1 MKNLKQKI
9 ILGLISFGLLLV
21 GATSG
26 FNNSSNESIKEN
38 TYEILDES
46 ENLDKN
52 NETNNGIHIM
62 LERPSL
68 NLSGAGTSTSPYLIN
83 NLDDFKDFA
92 TYINGVPVASRT
104 YAYYLLTADITI
116 NYNHYI
122 SVGKNED
129 YAFKGSFSGQDA
141 SDPTKSHKISITYP
155 FTLNEESASLD
166 RDHFYGL
173 FGCVNDAC
181 FEYLDV
187 VANLY
192 LNYLTDSSGDFGLV
206 YFGGL
211 FGGTGTVSS
220 SLNNV
225 NVNSTLSVE
234 SMEPASEDVLGD
246 ALYLG
251 GIAGVAKIKEISNS
265 TLTSNIKCFDELNEK
280 HYTSINNS
288 NITKFTAIDY
298 FMKAIANAS
307 IGGAFGKLIFD
318 NATNVYSMNN
328 KFNVGSFSIGAN
340 NSYFLIYKCNV
351 GLFVGEL
358 ANTADET
365 TLKLNEFTF
374 SNISIKLIN
383 VTEDATDSYLNFGG
397 FIGYVSCENK
407 TITFEKCFVNFNSDI
422 NLDTS
427 GGLVT
432 NNIGLVFGYRKYN
445 RTIFNNSYFV
455 FEGFTINDANSK
467 TLNFGLLVGSV
478 VGLSEYSSDES
489 YFFTN
494 SYIYEESG
502 ELKLTKNGTSTINSN
517 LLFGTKTLF
526 FGMDIVGYFYI
537 NASATSDLDLSRIA
551 GTSLVTNGESNR
563 IIFTNSTIDEGR
575 TNKIKPFVVSDLV
588 NLNTYVDNYNG
599 HITSDIDKYYNWS
612 LDKNNSG
619 YPVFATKL
627 TFVAEGFL
635 DREVYMVVPDG
646 IFNETIL
653 TYENKEI
660 EGYYNQFEDNTY
672 FRETTL
678 DKIKLIRYPST
689 IYIKFIEVVEPDP
702 GDDEE
707 ETGPS
712 IPIGTEFDIIYNAKD
727 GTINDT
733 NYPTTYICGV
743 GATLPINVTK
753 VNYDFSGWSY
763 RNLNGV
769 IITSISSR
777 QYGDVY
783 LNANYCINAN
793 AKKYTIEYVNNEGKI
808 NGDYK
813 TSYLDEEVELPTD
826 VTSDYGTF
834 AGWYDNPEFTGR
846 RIYKISNT
854 DTGNKTYYA
863 RFIYNQYTISYYLYN
878 GSNNDNPILATYTY
892 GQEVTLMS
900 DVIKDGYTFLGF
912 SETKDDSTNIVTK
925 INKGESGNKV
935 YYAIYKENSKSCNL
949 WWLWLLLIL
958 ILILV
963 GGGVGYYIY
972 KKKHNKKTA

>member
-141 SDPTKSHKISITYP
+141 SDSTKSHKISITYP

-173 FGCVNDAC
+173 FGCVNDAS

-467 TLNFGLLVGSV
+467 TLNFGRLVGSV

-517 LLFGTKTLF
+517 LLFGSKTLF

-537 NASATSDLDLSRIA
+537 NANATSDLDLSKIA
-551 GTSLVTNGESNR
+551 GTSLVTNNESNR

-575 TNKIKPFVVSDLV
+575 TNKIKPFVAADLV

-599 HITSDIDKYYNWS
+599 HITSNIDKYYNWS

-627 TFVAEGFL
+627 TFVAKGFL

-769 IITSISSR
+769 IITEISPR

-783 LNANYCINAN
+783 LNANYTISAN
-793 AKKYTIEYVNNEGKI
+793 AKKYTIEYVNNDGKI
-808 NGDYK
+808 NDKDYA
-813 TSYLDEEVELPTD
+813 TSYLDEEVELLTD
-826 VTSDYGTF
+826 VTSDYGKF
-834 AGWYDNPEFTGR
+834 VGWYDNPEFSGR
-846 RIYKISNT
+846 RIYKISAT
-854 DTGNKTYYA
+854 DTGNKIYYA
-863 RFIYNQYTISYYLYN
+863 RYRLKRYKISYVIP
-878 GSNNDNPILATYTY
+878 GSTGITEYYYY
-892 GQEVTLMS
+892 GDEVTLLNNFT
-900 DVIKDGYTFLGF
+900 KDGYTFVGL
-912 SETKDDSTNIVTK
+912 SEKEGDDTNLVTK
-925 INKGESGNKV
+925 INKGESGDKT
-935 YYAIYKENSKSCNL
+935 YYVIYKDNTKSVNL
-949 WWLWLLLIL
+949 WWLWILLI
-958 ILILV
+958 ILGLLGI
-963 GGGVGYYIY
+963 GVGVYVYI
-972 KKKHNKKTA
+972 KKRKAIKA

>member
-52 NETNNGIHIM
+52 NEANNGIHIM

-116 NYNHYI
+116 TRSNYNRYSPVGYI
-122 SVGKNED
+122 KD

-288 NITKFTAIDY
+288 NITPFAPVTY

-318 NATNVYSMNN
+318 NAASVYSMNN

-455 FEGFTINDANSK
+455 FEGFTLNDANSK

-517 LLFGTKTLF
+517 LLFGTKTLN

-537 NASATSDLDLSRIA
+537 NANATSDLDLSKIA
-551 GTSLVTNGESNR
+551 GTSLVTNSESKR

-627 TFVAEGFL
+627 TFVAKGFL

-689 IYIKFIEVVEPDP
+689 IYIKFTEVVEPDP

-707 ETGPS
+707 TGPS
-712 IPIGTEFDIIYNAKD
+712 LPIGTEFKIIYNTKD
-727 GTINDT
+727 GTINDET
-733 NYPTTYICGV
+733 YPTTYICGV
-743 GATLPINVTK
+743 GAKLPTSVTK
-753 VNYDFSGWSY
+753 ANYDFTGWSY

-769 IITSISSR
+769 IITEISPR

-783 LNANYCINAN
+783 LNANYTISAN
-793 AKKYTIEYVNNEGKI
+793 AKKYTIEYLNNEGKI
-808 NGDYK
+808 NDKDYA
-813 TSYLDEEVELPTD
+813 TSYLDEEVELPVD
-826 VTSDYGTF
+826 VTSDYGKF
-834 AGWYDNPEFTGR
+834 VGWYDNPEFSGR
-846 RIYKISNT
+846 RIYKISAA
-854 DTGNKTYYA
+854 DTGNKIYYA
-863 RFIYNQYTISYYLYN
+863 RYMFNRYKISYVIP
-878 GSNNDNPILATYTY
+878 GSTGITEYYYY
-892 GQEVTLMS
+892 GDEVTLLNNFT
-900 DVIKDGYTFLGF
+900 KDGYTFVGL
-912 SETKDDSTNIVTK
+912 SEKEGDDTNLVTK
-925 INKGESGNKV
+925 INKGESGDKT
-935 YYAIYKENSKSCNL
+935 YYVIYKENTKSVNL
-949 WWLWLLLIL
+949 WWLWILLI
-958 ILILV
+958 ILGLLGI
-963 GGGVGYYIY
+963 GVGVYVYI
-972 KKKHNKKTA
+972 KKRKAIKA